1 MQISD
6 GQLCLKK
13 EIVDFPYKNLKNWR
27 DSFFKKFVERRMTS
41 GIIDLDLV
49 TYSFFYDLFD
59 FFFCFLTPF
68 LWKEFCWMIGVRKY
82 TVLHLVTVEIVSR
95 LILI

>member
-59 FFFCFLTPF
+59 FFFLLLNAFP
-68 LWKEFCWMIGVRKY
+68 
-82 TVLHLVTVEIVSR
+82 VEG
-95 LILI
+95 ILLNDWSQEIYSLASCHW

>member
-13 EIVDFPYKNLKNWR
+13 EIVDLPYKNLKNWR
-27 DSFFKKFVERRMTS
+27 DSFLKKFVERRMTS

-59 FFFCFLTPF
+59 FFFLFLNAFP
-68 LWKEFCWMIGVRKY
+68 
-82 TVLHLVTVEIVSR
+82 VEG
-95 LILI
+95 ILLNDWSQEIYSLASCHW